1 MNTSSRSL
9 SFLIALALAVA
20 CGTAAIVATYSRL
33 SHTWDEGIHLAAGL
47 ELLQDGR
54 YTFQTENPPLAR
66 VVNALIPYARGAR
79 LPAPGRREPWIQVA
93 GDSAFYG
100 TPGACRPRYL
110 CAMGILTRVYRYA
123 IHRVAMATMNP
134 SIKRGSAELA
144 VLAVLEQQPLHGYE
158 IARRIEQESDGALRF
173 TLASLYPLLYRM
185 EKRGWTKATWE
196 TTPAGVRRR
205 CYGLTA
211 RGVRQ
216 LGATRRE
223 WDAFFHALSRIG
235 GLRRA

>member
-1 MNTSSRSL
+1 
-9 SFLIALALAVA
+9 
-20 CGTAAIVATYSRL
+20 
-33 SHTWDEGIHLAAGL
+33 
-47 ELLQDGR
+47 
-54 YTFQTENPPLAR
+54 
-66 VVNALIPYARGAR
+66 
-79 LPAPGRREPWIQVA
+79 
-93 GDSAFYG
+93 
-100 TPGACRPRYL
+100 
-110 CAMGILTRVYRYA
+110 
-123 IHRVAMATMNP
+123 MATMNP

-205 CYGLTA
+205 CYGLTPK
-211 RGVRQ
+211 GVKQ

-223 WDAFFHALSRIG
+223 WDAFFHALSRLG
-235 GLRRA
+235 GLGRA

>member
-1 MNTSSRSL
+1 M
-9 SFLIALALAVA
+9 V
-20 CGTAAIVATYSRL
+20 
-33 SHTWDEGIHLAAGL
+33 
-47 ELLQDGR
+47 
-54 YTFQTENPPLAR
+54 
-66 VVNALIPYARGAR
+66 
-79 LPAPGRREPWIQVA
+79 
-93 GDSAFYG
+93 
-100 TPGACRPRYL
+100 
-110 CAMGILTRVYRYA
+110 
-123 IHRVAMATMNP
+123 TMNP

-211 RGVRQ
+211 KGLKQ
-216 LGATRRE
+216 LGATRLE
-223 WDAFFHALSRIG
+223 WDTFFRALSRVG
-235 GLRRA
+235 GLSRA

>member
-1 MNTSSRSL
+1 MRTGLPTRSHWR
-9 SFLIALALAVA
+9 SPRAL
-20 CGTAAIVATYSRL
+20 
-33 SHTWDEGIHLAAGL
+33 
-47 ELLQDGR
+47 
-54 YTFQTENPPLAR
+54 PLAR
-66 VVNALIPYARGAR
+66 CRAGTFRRWHSGSIGESHRCDRLIECSRAMTSSPSTSSLTIAAALCDSRESS
-79 LPAPGRREPWIQVA
+79 LQPAP
-93 GDSAFYG
+93 
-100 TPGACRPRYL
+100 
-110 CAMGILTRVYRYA
+110 ILRNLHIDECVYRYA
-123 IHRVAMATMNP
+123 IHRVAMATMNL

-158 IARRIEQESDGALRF
+158 IARRIEQQSDGALRF

-211 RGVRQ
+211 KGVRQ

-235 GLRRA
+235 GLRGA